1 MAEDGISLC
10 SASGGNLWSR
20 PGDSLWSAL
29 GYSVT
34 VQSGFNVRAGLK
46 SELELCWPGISVWLG
61 RVLLLEGNCPL
72 ALTVLALRAD
82 TASHS

>member
-1 MAEDGISLC
+1 MVKARSQSVV
-10 SASGGNLWSR
+10 SARLFS
-20 PGDSLWSAL
+20 DS
-29 GYSVT
+29 SVW
-34 VQSGFNVRAGLK
+34 VPRQSWLK
-46 SELELCWPGISVWLG
+46 SELELCWPGIPVWLG